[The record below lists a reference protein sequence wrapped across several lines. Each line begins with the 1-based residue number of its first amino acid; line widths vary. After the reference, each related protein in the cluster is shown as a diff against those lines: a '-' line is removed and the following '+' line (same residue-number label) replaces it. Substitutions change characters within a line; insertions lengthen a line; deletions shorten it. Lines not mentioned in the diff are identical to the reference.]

1 MIVPQVFYFEQS
13 TKNPDKVFN
22 TNLVCTNNIL
32 KKCLSDKANLI
43 FLSSSRVYSIQ
54 ALRKLVRGN
63 FLSKTL
69 KFKKKIN
76 ENFQTSSP
84 ISLYGFTKLSSENL
98 IKEIFYSTKLKYIIN
113 RFGVISGP
121 WQFGKQDQGFVSLW
135 IAKHLLKRKLSYIG
149 FGGKGNQVRD
159 IIHIEDVCEIILIQM
174 KKMKNIYN
182 QTFNIGGGIKNMIS
196 LKSLTKKCQLL
207 TSNNI
212 QISSIK
218 KTSKF
223 DIPYYVSNNQ
233 KIYRF
238 YKWLPSKNISQIIQD
253 VYNWLI
259 NNKMLLK
266 YFK

>member
-1 MIVPQVFYFEQS
+1 M
-13 TKNPDKVFN
+13 
-22 TNLVCTNNIL
+22 
-32 KKCLSDKANLI
+32 
-43 FLSSSRVYSIQ
+43 
-54 ALRKLVRGN
+54 
-63 FLSKTL
+63 
-69 KFKKKIN
+69 
-76 ENFQTSSP
+76 
-84 ISLYGFTKLSSENL
+84 
-98 IKEIFYSTKLKYIIN
+98 
-113 RFGVISGP
+113 
-121 WQFGKQDQGFVSLW
+121 
-135 IAKHLLKRKLSYIG
+135 LKRKLSYIG

-223 DIPYYVSNNQ
+223 DIPYYVSDNQ
-233 KIYRF
+233 KIYKF